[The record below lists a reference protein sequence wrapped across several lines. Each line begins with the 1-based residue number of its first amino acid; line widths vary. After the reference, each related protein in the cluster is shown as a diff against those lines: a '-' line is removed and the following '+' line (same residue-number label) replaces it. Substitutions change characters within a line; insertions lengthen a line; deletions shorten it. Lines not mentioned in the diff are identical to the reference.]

1 MNKIVYVFFL
11 LIFGTY
17 FSQINTDEIKKNV
30 TENPQKY
37 FYDYL
42 EVFKKDPSKLTQ
54 EEMSQLYYGSRFIKL
69 DYDLSVFNKESK
81 EIWNPASKRSLSK
94 SKAEKIVAKAEET
107 YSKYPFDKN
116 ILIGLSNIYNA
127 LGDKIKSKLVE
138 DQYAAIENTIKNSG
152 TGDSADSPICVIWAG
167 HVLEKIDDLRGYG
180 TIRDFKQDIK
190 MLPDGS
196 TLTMYSMGKKQIY
209 VKLVGGFRFD

>member
-1 MNKIVYVFFL
+1 MNKIFCVFFL
-11 LIFGTY
+11 LIFVTY

-30 TENPQKY
+30 IENPQKY
-37 FYDYL
+37 FYEYL
-42 EVFKKDPSKLTQ
+42 EIFKKDPSKLSQ

-69 DYDLSVFNKESK
+69 DYNLSVYNKDSK
-81 EIWNPASKRSLSK
+81 EIWKPASKRSISK

-107 YSKYPFDKN
+107 YSKYPFDKD
-116 ILIGLSNIYNA
+116 ILMSLSNIYNA
-127 LGDKIKSKLVE
+127 LDDKVKGKLVE
-138 DQYAAIENTIKNSG
+138 DQYIAIDNTIKNSG

-167 HVLEKIDDLRGYG
+167 HVLEYINDLQGYG
-180 TIRDFKQDIK
+180 TAKDFKQDIK

-196 TLTMYSMGKKQIY
+196 MLTMYSMGKKQIY